1 MASLRRNLTALL
13 FLVLPLIHSHL
24 SAHAATTSPTTTRRR
39 IKFMTIGGSPD
50 DYTDEYDYDYSA
62 PPKVVAYSLKTPL
75 LASRPKLCPYDPC
88 SESQAPCERLSAD
101 VGCLCPGRSGG
112 DVPPRAPRIQTLL
125 PVAEGENVGK
135 VEVQWCAPSSVVS
148 SYRVVVEGRADGT
161 LEFGGASRRGLM
173 GSLEAGTKVCVQAV
187 NAAGESSPSDF
198 SCKRYDHTDSF
209 NNKLL
214 IWIVA
219 GGVAFLLVVI
229 LAVIL
234 CKCHKHQKAKRHRTE
249 GLKETCPT
257 VCDTVHYNPA
267 LQNKPLGLSDKETFA
282 LQTEK
287 VV

>member
-1 MASLRRNLTALL
+1 MASLHRNLTAFLL
-13 FLVLPLIHSHL
+13 LALPLIHSHA
-24 SAHAATTSPTTTRRR
+24 STTSPPTTRRR
-39 IKFMTIGGSPD
+39 IKFMTIGGSFD
-50 DYTDEYDYDYSA
+50 DYMDEYDDDYSS

-75 LASRPKLCPYDPC
+75 LATRPKLCPYDPC
-88 SESQAPCERLSAD
+88 AESQAPCERLAAD

-112 DVPPRAPRIQTLL
+112 DEPPHAPRIQALL

-161 LEFGGASRRGLM
+161 LEFGDASRRGLM

-187 NAAGESSPSDF
+187 NNAGESSPSDF
-198 SCKRYDHTDSF
+198 SCRRYDHTDPF

-214 IWIVA
+214 IWIIA
-219 GGVAFLLVVI
+219 GGVAFLFLLI

-234 CKCHKHQKAKRHRTE
+234 CKCQKHQRAKRQRTE
-249 GLKETCPT
+249 GLKETCST
-257 VCDTVHYNPA
+257 VSDTVHFNPA
-267 LQNKPLGLSDKETFA
+267 IQNKPLGFSHKQTFA